1 MKCSETRE
9 ELLTRSR
16 GERGEEMMKKNCL
29 ECGKLRVITARGLC
43 WTCYGK
49 PEVRERYPSKRG
61 KGSVKKREDV
71 SRGAAENAEKK
82 EEKRPGLAGLL
93 LPDLI
98 KAVMGELVHLCLD
111 QDAEVRACTKV
122 LEDYAGD
129 VRKLR
134 GEYLKLKARRQEVAA
149 RFAGDVAEEE
159 KE

>member
-1 MKCSETRE
+1 M
-9 ELLTRSR
+9 
-16 GERGEEMMKKNCL
+16 MMKKNCL
-29 ECGKLRVITARGLC
+29 ECGKLRSIAARGLC
-43 WTCYGK
+43 GTCYAK

-61 KGSVKKREDV
+61 VKRRKDV

-98 KAVMGELVHLCLD
+98 KAVMGDLVHLCLD

-134 GEYLKLKARRQEVAA
+134 GEYLKLKARREEVAK
-149 RFAGDVAEEE
+149 RFAGDVAVEGEEGE
-159 KE
+159 V